1 MPGRSRVDALRGFK
15 RSGNEHV
22 MPFNPF
28 GTTLARRGFLRLGGA
43 ALALPLLPRR
53 SWATLSAGAGLGFLQ
68 TRMPFWGGA
77 GTIDGG
83 VTLTAAMTAE
93 TPFQAVQLFW
103 LNFDTVPRVVGSA
116 AAAPT
121 VALDDATNPID
132 ASGVQ
137 DPGLWTPVTFG
148 GARSGTVPAAVQGT
162 TGFIP
167 QNDRVAGLLVS
178 DVMPLNSL
186 PRTDGAFP
194 LLLTRSFSA
203 GPMSCAEAGD
213 VLGLYPP
220 GGGAFDAASNGRIVR
235 AGLIA
240 GDAAS
245 SPGVVAGTA
254 GQCLAP
260 TGVIFHTVVPGLS
273 VMVGGDSLYQGFGTA
288 TVQDDPFHIA
298 ACAISTPSLPVTVC
312 KLAYQGM
319 SSASF
324 QANLQ
329 QMVVAGSPNVAI
341 IKGES
346 PNDLPRGSAAA
357 YSASLGGLIGLGT
370 WCAGRGTHPVA
381 STAMPY
387 AESVESDAVRQQ
399 FNAQI
404 RGSGWDYVDFDAA
417 VSDGGSPAAIRPEF
431 MSQARAPHP
440 NDAGDFA
447 IAASVQAVL
456 QRILAR

>member
-1 MPGRSRVDALRGFK
+1 MVLNLRGPVL
-15 RSGNEHV
+15 H
-22 MPFNPF
+22 
-28 GTTLARRGFLRLGGA
+28 RRGFLRLSGA
-43 ALALPLLPRR
+43 ALALPMLPRQVR
-53 SWATLSAGAGLGFLQ
+53 AALSAGAGLGYLQ
-68 TRMPFWGGA
+68 TRMPFWGAA
-77 GTIDGG
+77 GTIGGG

-103 LNFDTVPRVVGSA
+103 TNFDTTPRTVDSA

-121 VALDDATNPID
+121 VVLDDATNPINPSGAQD
-132 ASGVQ
+132 AS
-137 DPGLWTPVTFG
+137 LWSPVTFA
-148 GARSGTVPAAVQGT
+148 GARSGTIPAAVQGT
-162 TGFIP
+162 EGFIP

-178 DVMPLNSL
+178 DVMPIASL
-186 PRTDGAFP
+186 PRYDGAFP
-194 LLLTRSFSA
+194 LLLTRSFSS
-203 GPMSCAEAGD
+203 GPLSCAVAGD
-213 VLGLYPP
+213 VLGLAPP

-235 AGLIA
+235 AGMVA

-245 SPGVVAGTA
+245 SPGQVAGNA

-260 TGVIFHTVVPGLS
+260 TGVIFHTAVPGLS

-288 TVQDDPFHIA
+288 TVQNDPFHIA

-329 QMVVAGSPNVAI
+329 QMIVAAPPNVAV

-346 PNDLPRGSAAA
+346 PNDLPRGTQATYA
-357 YSASLGGLIGLGT
+357 ASLNGLIALGT
-370 WCAGRGTHPVA
+370 WCASRGIQPVA

-387 AESVESDAVRQQ
+387 AETAATDAVRRQY
-399 FNAQI
+399 NAQI

-417 VSDGGSPAAIRPEF
+417 VSDGGSPASVRPEF
-431 MSQARAPHP
+431 SSFPRAPHP
-440 NDAGDFA
+440 NDAGDIA
-447 IAASVQAVL
+447 IAANVQTVL